1 MRPQRR
7 DDHCGDSRTVQL
19 HPNQVSERK
28 KQAIEGLANV
38 FAGKAERSDAAHEAE
53 VKALHEK
60 IGQLTVERE
69 FLARAFGR

>member
-1 MRPQRR
+1 M
-7 DDHCGDSRTVQL
+7 
-19 HPNQVSERK
+19 
-28 KQAIEGLANV
+28 ANV